1 MPNSTD
7 FPALATFQK
16 KIGGAAHAT
25 AIKTGGVSAHIILC
39 SRAGSYVLEAQ
50 PRRTQAQGRRQAK
63 IFMTTNTTTEAS
75 QKPDAAQLLQCF
87 QTLEAIMND
96 RAVLAQLSED
106 DRTRLVMT
114 AGRVSKPDRFALKKL
129 VREFRRQRKK
139 AVEVSDR
146 AARAATGVRQART
159 TAIFIA
165 PDKRAI
171 SATSVA
177 SAASTPSAFAAAPQ
191 GLRLTVPQCCYV
203 CKTSYQDLHFF
214 YDAMCP
220 TCAEL
225 NYEKRFQ
232 TADCRGRIA
241 LVTGSRVKIGFQAAL
256 LLLRAGAQVIVTT
269 RFPHDAALRYCREA
283 DFADWKDRLQIYGL
297 DLRHAPSVELFAQ
310 HISEQYP
317 TLDFL
322 LNNAAQTVRK
332 PRGFYDHMMDVESKL
347 PEDPEALRL
356 LSGFFACRQ
365 KIEEQSLLPQ
375 ESSHGLLAY
384 TAGTS
389 RTGDGKITAAP
400 GLFASAKM
408 SQMPLLP
415 DDLSCGTD
423 VFPVGQLDVDLQ
435 QVDLRAMNSWRMK
448 LADVSTAEMLEIQ
461 LINAVAPF
469 ILCSKLKPLMLRDPA
484 GDKNRC
490 ESRRDKHIVNVSAME
505 GKFTR
510 YTKTDKHPHTN
521 MAKAAVNMM
530 TQTSAPDYVKDGI
543 HMNAVDTGWVTDED
557 PAQHAARKKNEL
569 GFEPPL
575 DIVDGAARIVDPIF
589 HGLNTGEH
597 MWGKFLKD
605 YAPTGW

>member
-1 MPNSTD
+1 MNNELTD
-7 FPALATFQK
+7 QSATASNNP
-16 KIGGAAHAT
+16 GAAPAF
-25 AIKTGGVSAHIILC
+25 
-39 SRAGSYVLEAQ
+39 R
-50 PRRTQAQGRRQAK
+50 
-63 IFMTTNTTTEAS
+63 
-75 QKPDAAQLLQCF
+75 PDAAELMQCF
-87 QTLEAIMND
+87 RTLDAIMND
-96 RAVLAQLSED
+96 RGILTQLSEE

-129 VREFRRQRKK
+129 VREFRRQGKR
-139 AVEVSDR
+139 ADEASDR
-146 AARAATGVRQART
+146 AAKAATGLRQART
-159 TAIFIA
+159 TATFEA
-165 PDKRAI
+165 PEKI
-171 SATSVA
+171 IPSL
-177 SAASTPSAFAAAPQ
+177 TPSQ
-191 GLRLTVPQCCYV
+191 GASLNQSLNQNQSLRLTNPQCCYV
-203 CKTSYQDLHFF
+203 CKSSYQDLHFF
-214 YDAMCP
+214 YDSMCP
-220 TCAEL
+220 ACAAL

-269 RFPHDAALRYCREA
+269 RFPHDAALRYRREA

-310 HISEQYP
+310 HISEHYP

-347 PEDPEALRL
+347 PDDPEALGL

-365 KIEEQSLLPQ
+365 KIEQQIMLPGD
-375 ESSHGLLAY
+375 SNHGLLSY
-384 TAGTS
+384 TSNASGTS
-389 RTGDGKITAAP
+389 GLPRSIDDKTTLAP

-415 DDLSCGTD
+415 DDLSCGSD
-423 VFPVGQLDVDLQ
+423 VFPVGQLDADLQ

-469 ILCSKLKPLMLRDPA
+469 ILCSKLKPLMLRDLA
-484 GDKNRC
+484 GNDHS

-557 PAQHAARKKNEL
+557 PAQHASRKKNEL

-605 YAPTGW
+605 YAPTSW